1 MENGRIVR
9 LMTKLGFINERAE
22 YVNFPF
28 PPTTPPPPPKHYSC
42 FVETNRPWV
51 RFELD
56 PRWSDTGD
64 RYILKLFRDY
74 VFHSVGVDGK
84 PILDL
89 SHVLVCLNKVRLGVF
104 CSSKQSLIFTSY
116 GLNSR
121 RGQERNILTFSNHSW
136 MPVWTKGLCSSQ
148 GMTKVVLSL
157 AIERLSIVLRLLSSE
172 FHIVNFNSG
181 IIHSSTFC
189 IFFFLHSSAS

>member
-1 MENGRIVR
+1 MSNSSP
-9 LMTKLGFINERAE
+9 
-22 YVNFPF
+22 PF
-28 PPTTPPPPPKHYSC
+28 PLPYTIL
-42 FVETNRPWV
+42 FVEISLIRHGI

-89 SHVLVCLNKVRLGVF
+89 SHVLVCLNKVRLF
-104 CSSKQSLIFTSY
+104 YSSRRQSLVFTFITSTL
-116 GLNSR
+116 GKKKKGTDL
-121 RGQERNILTFSNHSW
+121 LNHSW
-136 MPVWTKGLCSSQ
+136 MPVWTKGSCSSH

-157 AIERLSIVLRLLSSE
+157 AIEKLSIVLRLLSSE
-172 FHIVNFNSG
+172 FSFQKS
-181 IIHSSTFC
+181 IHS
-189 IFFFLHSSAS
+189 